1 MRNSPGSGTDQGQ
14 GQLGCRVLGPP
25 SPSPHGNS
33 APPGGSPPGSPP
45 LFQDSRPVGPTRDF
59 ISRSICEQRPTEVRF
74 KPMGGAGGD
83 GGSLQENP
91 SFGSFSCSHP
101 EAFTPGSAST
111 LTSERTARCPCRT
124 QGGCFCPRSR
134 SCVLGPRAV
143 SSLGDVTSAS
153 WQVGSHANIT
163 GAAEPWERVVRDVG
177 PVGGTDPRNDALVST
192 PSWGRGGPPGGLA

>member
-1 MRNSPGSGTDQGQ
+1 MGRAQLLALTRMRNNPGSGTDQGQ

-74 KPMGGAGGD
+74 KPMGGDGGD

-111 LTSERTARCPCRT
+111 LTSERRAAASVH
-124 QGGCFCPRSR
+124 GHA
-134 SCVLGPRAV
+134 AV
-143 SSLGDVTSAS
+143 SSGLVRSPAWGTSPPRPGRWDHTRTS
-153 WQVGSHANIT
+153 PWRPSPGS
-163 GAAEPWERVVRDVG
+163 GW
-177 PVGGTDPRNDALVST
+177 
-192 PSWGRGGPPGGLA
+192 